1 MVWKESKKNCKNSP
15 VLTGRGTIIPR
26 PVGSWHSHGKINLA
40 VMLLIVAVTLSSC
53 CLLWFMNQ
61 AVQSERLAVR
71 QRLIDTY
78 RESIS
83 SLIEKSKSD
92 WQQTLSNLKSLA
104 DTSNK
109 DLIDFCL
116 FDTNKEQPM
125 IFASGLL
132 IYDDN
137 GEILWPIAESIKD
150 DLEIDEEIFKQ
161 AHNFEFRQNDYTAAI
176 KEYAGIIALSDNDKI
191 KTEAMIGEARCLQKN
206 GLSDK
211 AIEICRQAITLS
223 SEDDDLQNEIFLG
236 RLLVESKDANAKDYV
251 DNLLQKSYEK
261 NSGLTLSKR
270 ILLLTEAINLSKE
283 IANKKGNTFYNPYPI
298 NMLAALERS
307 LEFSQKKD
315 AWNFD
320 NEQITQINDDLYGLK
335 IKNNRGE
342 TAIILFD
349 KSKITNYTFIAKYN
363 DEIPIDT
370 FCKLY
375 DEKGE
380 YIRLGVKQPDDNS
393 LIYSIDKKD
402 SVKFLEL
409 NGVTNL
415 DNWMVELYLDNDS
428 LFDAAAK
435 QRTSLYVYLG
445 LFTVITFGI
454 LASSVIITINR
465 QSKANKLKNNFIAT
479 VTHELKTPLA
489 STRMLIDTILE
500 GRVKDAQTQT
510 EYLEII
516 SRENIRLT
524 RLIDNFLAFS
534 RMERNRNAFSIQPVQ
549 PESIAQRGA
558 EVLTTKFEQTNCK
571 FTLNIQDNLPLIDAD
586 FDAMVTVITNLL
598 DNACKYSKVGE
609 EEKRIE
615 LSVYADQKHV
625 YFKVEDNGI
634 GMSAKQTKKVF
645 ERFYQVDQKLSRKA
659 EGCGLGLSI
668 VKFILNAHNATI
680 EVESKP
686 NIGSCFIVKF

>member
-26 PVGSWHSHGKINLA
+26 PVGNGFSHGKINLA
-40 VMLLIVAVTLSSC
+40 VLLLIVAVTLSSC

-92 WQQTLSNLKSLA
+92 WQQTLTNLKSLT
-104 DTSNK
+104 DTSND
-109 DLIDFCL
+109 DLINFCL
-116 FDTNKEQPM
+116 FDTDKEQPM

-137 GEILWPIAESIKD
+137 REILWPVDE
-150 DLEIDEEIFKQ
+150 EIDEESETNDDTFEQ

-236 RLLVESKDANAKDYV
+236 RLLVESNDANAKDYV
-251 DNLLQKSYEK
+251 DNLLQKGCEK
-261 NSGLTLSKR
+261 NSSLSLSKR

-298 NMLAALERS
+298 SLLAALEKS
-307 LEFSQKKD
+307 LEFSERED

-320 NEQITQINDDLYGLK
+320 NEQITQINEELYGLK
-335 IKNNRGE
+335 IKNKRSE
-342 TAIILFD
+342 TAVILFD
-349 KSKITNYTFIAKYN
+349 KSKIINHTFAKKYS
-363 DEIPIDT
+363 DEIPTAI

-375 DEKGE
+375 DGKGK
-380 YIRLGVKQPDDNS
+380 YAGFCQKQPEGNS
-393 LIYSIDKKD
+393 LIYLSDENDGIKL
-402 SVKFLEL
+402 LEL
-409 NGVTNL
+409 SGVTNL
-415 DNWMVELYLDNDS
+415 DNWRVDIFLGNDK
-428 LFDAAAK
+428 LFAAAAK
-435 QRTSLYVYLG
+435 QRTLLYLYLG

-454 LASSVIITINR
+454 LASSVIIAINR
-465 QSKANKLKNNFIAT
+465 QTKANKLKNNFIAT

-549 PESIAQRGA
+549 PDKIAQRGA
-558 EVLTTKFEQTNCK
+558 EVLKTKFEQTNCK

-609 EEKRIE
+609 GEKRIE
-615 LSVYADQKHV
+615 LSVYADSKHV

-634 GMSAKQTKKVF
+634 GMSAKQTKKIF
-645 ERFYQVDQKLSRKA
+645 ERFYQVDQKLNRKA